1 VTTAEHLAQR
11 GIRSGFDFLLEPA
24 GFALGESLLPF
35 DAGDTTLRL
44 RRRACSTP
52 CAWPCPARRWPSRSA
67 SSPASGG
74 WPTTRWCAAS
84 PAPIDAFRNVPLLLQ
99 LLAWYFILTD
109 LLPAADAALRLAP
122 GVFLSKSGLALPWW
136 GDGGFEIPSPPA
148 SASTAA
154 PA

>member
-1 VTTAEHLAQR
+1 
-11 GIRSGFDFLLEPA
+11 
-24 GFALGESLLPF
+24 
-35 DAGDTTLRL
+35 
-44 RRRACSTP
+44 
-52 CAWPCPARRWPSRSA
+52 
-67 SSPASGG
+67 
-74 WPTTRWCAAS
+74 
-84 PAPIDAFRNVPLLLQ
+84 VPLLLQ

-136 GDGGFEIPSPPA
+136 GDGGFEIPSRPA